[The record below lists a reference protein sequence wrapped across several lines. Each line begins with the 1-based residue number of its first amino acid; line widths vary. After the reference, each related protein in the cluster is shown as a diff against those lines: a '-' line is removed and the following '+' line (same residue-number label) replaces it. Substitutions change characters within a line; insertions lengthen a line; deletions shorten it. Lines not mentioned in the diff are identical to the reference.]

1 MDCGVGCGNCRA
13 GVRDGSE
20 GWCEAMYR
28 NVFPGQSG
36 ADEQDLWRQFEST
49 GSVQEYLRYRQAKN
63 AMDEESPDAKHGD
76 GLGGQGAQ
84 GR

>member
-1 MDCGVGCGNCRA
+1 
-13 GVRDGSE
+13 
-20 GWCEAMYR
+20 MYR
-28 NVFPGQSG
+28 NVFPERPD

-63 AMDEESPDAKHGD
+63 AMDEERPDAEHDD

>member
-1 MDCGVGCGNCRA
+1 
-13 GVRDGSE
+13 
-20 GWCEAMYR
+20 MYR
-28 NVFPGQSG
+28 NVFPNYPE

-63 AMDEESPDAKHGD
+63 AMNEENPDAEHGD
-76 GLGGQGAQ
+76 GIGGKGSE

>member
-1 MDCGVGCGNCRA
+1 
-13 GVRDGSE
+13 
-20 GWCEAMYR
+20 MYWNAFLER
-28 NVFPGQSG
+28 PV

-63 AMDEESPDAKHGD
+63 AMDEERPNAEHGD
-76 GLGGQGAQ
+76 GIGGKGTE